1 MTIKAVKAIIL
12 VNKNYLLQLRDKK
25 KNISFPNHWG
35 LFGGRIGKKEKNII
49 ALKREIKEETNLNV
63 KINRRV
69 FNVDLILLVKKRNLQ
84 YYECEIIG
92 KKDKLSEGKNIN
104 FSFQQNKN

>member
-35 LFGGRIGKKEKNII
+35 LFGGRIDKKEKNII
-49 ALKREIKEETNLNV
+49 ALKREIKEETNLNI

-69 FNVDLILLVKKRNLQ
+69 FNVNFDIIGLKKKRNLQ

-92 KKDKLSEGKNIN
+92 KKK
-104 FSFQQNKN
+104 

>member
-35 LFGGRIGKKEKNII
+35 LFGGRIGKGEKNII

-63 KINRRV
+63 RVYRKV
-69 FNVDLILLVKKRNLQ
+69 FNVDFSLIGLKK
-84 YYECEIIG
+84 
-92 KKDKLSEGKNIN
+92 KKKFTVL
-104 FSFQQNKN
+104 